1 MRKGG
6 VILPRPFS
14 CPPIKVP
21 IYAKFSARKL
31 IEDLQILY
39 EGRMSPKFTAKVNF
53 VRL

>member
-6 VILPRPFS
+6 IILSRPFLY
-14 CPPIKVP
+14 PRVKVT

-31 IEDLQILY
+31 IEHLQILH
-39 EGRMSPKFTAKVNF
+39 ERRMSPTFTAKVNF